1 MLWIHVDTHNWT
13 TEGKQPSEKW
23 VKSELAP
30 KDGQLTREHLERPST
45 SQAIRDCMLKGS
57 WGTTAQ
63 LEWLEPRSQ
72 HTRSWTWR
80 RAKGVFCSLLGGAAK
95 GSTTCRRLNTS
106 AWRWRWTSCWME
118 PRLWGKDSG
127 PHRDLT
133 GACVRRVHWRFPPQC
148 WYFAYR
154 IFTVRNTILWH
165 SAYCTEHSSDTTC
178 IVRNTLLWLS
188 VYCTQ
193 HTPPTECLVYGTHSS
208 DRVSIVWKTFL

>member
-1 MLWIHVDTHNWT
+1 MHMDTHNWT

-45 SQAIRDCMLKGS
+45 SQATRDCMLKGS

-63 LEWLEPRSQ
+63 LEWLELRTQ
-72 HTRSWTWR
+72 HTMSWTWH
-80 RAKGVFCSLLGGAAK
+80 RAKGVFVHSWAGLQKAQPPA
-95 GSTTCRRLNTS
+95 
-106 AWRWRWTSCWME
+106 
-118 PRLWGKDSG
+118 D
-127 PHRDLT
+127 DLT
-133 GACVRRVHWRFPPQC
+133 HLHGDEAGLHVGWSQGSEAKTRVHTETSQGLVSVECTDASPPVLIFCLQNLYCMEHTPLIQC
-148 WYFAYR
+148 LLYG
-154 IFTVRNTILWH
+154 TH
-165 SAYCTEHSSDTTC
+165 SFDTTC
-178 IVRNTLLWLS
+178 IVRNTLLWLN